1 MRQAHT
7 VEQIRAA
14 EAALMAELPPGALMQ
29 RAATG
34 LAYAVIDYL
43 GGAYG
48 RRVVLLVGS
57 GDNGG
62 DTLYAGA
69 LLARRGAEVTA
80 WLMSER
86 AHEDGLATLRRAGG
100 RVVRSTVRQSALSAS
115 QPDVVIDGI
124 VGIGGQVGLRPE
136 AAAALDVLTGV
147 PVVAVDVPSG
157 VGVDTGEL
165 DGPHVSA
172 EVTVTFGTHKI
183 CQLADPAAAACGSV
197 QLVDIGLD
205 LPAPPLEALQAADVA
220 RLLPTPSPTAHKY
233 TRGVV
238 GVRAGSRQYP
248 GAALLAVAGAASGLT
263 GMVRYVG
270 PAAETVKTRFPEVV
284 GAGQVQ
290 SWVVGPGGGED
301 ADQQLAEALAD
312 GVPTVIDAAALPYA
326 ARAAHRRAVLTPHAG
341 ELAALL
347 GVDRARVEASPLT
360 HARRA
365 ARELDDVVLLK
376 GRHTVIAAPDG
387 STRINTT
394 GTPWLATA
402 GSGDVLAGLIGAL
415 LAAGL
420 DTLDA
425 ASVGAWLHGAAA
437 TLAADGGPVVARE
450 VAGAV
455 PTVVRSLRGEVG
467 EWTP

>member
-80 WLMSER
+80 WLMSEH

-347 GVDRARVEASPLT
+347 GVDRARVEASPLA

>member
-80 WLMSER
+80 WLMSEH

-326 ARAAHRRAVLTPHAG
+326 ARAAHRGAVLTPHAG

-347 GVDRARVEASPLT
+347 GVDRARVEASPLA